1 MSKLAKTLQAAAGNA
16 GGAGE
21 YIEDVFST
29 YLYTGNDST
38 QTITNG
44 IDLDSEGGMVWLKAR
59 NQNTP
64 IVVFDTNRGAS
75 PTNSQM
81 LWTASTDY
89 NFPTSSNALNSF
101 NSTGFTLGADD
112 TNWVNYTGVNFV
124 SWTFRKSPKFFDVV
138 TWSGNSVAGRQIP
151 HDLGSVPGCIIVKRT
166 NASASWYVY
175 HRGVDAT
182 TPQDYTLVL
191 DLTLDRINSAAPWN
205 DTAPTDSVFTV
216 GDNSNYNETGSTYV
230 AYLFAHDAGGFGDDG
245 TENVISCG
253 SYTEGASAQDIT
265 LGYEPQWLLMKKT
278 NSTSDWYL
286 YDTMRGM
293 SYRDSNALVPNTS
306 DPEAVFGNG
315 FFRPTAT
322 GFTALPSYWGSGAS
336 VIYIAIRRGPMKT
349 PTDATK
355 VFSPIARNGTA
366 GVATVATTN
375 LPDSI
380 WSMNRS
386 GGTGYPAFFYDRLR
400 GANTFLIDN
409 TSAETYDAANSGR
422 YSVTAFDNLSYA
434 LGADVNYAGINGLT
448 SGYSNWVMSRAP
460 GFFDVVAYSGDSASS
475 RNIAHN
481 LSASPELIMLATRTT
496 TNLWPTYHKDL
507 PDPNPTYPSFLR
519 LNTNGGINS
528 SGGYYAATPTESVF
542 TIGGDLNASDQSYIA
557 YLFATLP
564 GVSKVGSYTGTG
576 ADLNV
581 DCGFSAGA
589 RFILIKRTDSTGDW
603 YVWDS
608 LRGIVSGNDPYLLL
622 NSPAAEEPNTDYID
636 PLSSGFTVTSSAP
649 AALNASNGTYL
660 FLAIA

>member
-1 MSKLAKTLQAAAGNA
+1 MAVRDVVQAAAGV
-16 GGAGE
+16 GGGGGNL
-21 YIEDVFST
+21 YVEDVFST
-29 YLYTGNDST
+29 YLYTGNGST

-44 IDLDSEGGMVWLKAR
+44 IDLAGEGGLVWTKMR
-59 NQNTP
+59 NTGAFGNSDHWL
-64 IVVFDTNRGAS
+64 FDTARGVEKKLS
-75 PTNSQM
+75 TNTTGGQG
-81 LWTASTDY
+81 ST
-89 NFPTSSNALNSF
+89 SGALEQF
-101 NSTGFTLGADD
+101 NSDGYQLGYAGGGYYEL
-112 TNWVNYTGVNFV
+112 NYTGNTYA
-124 SWTFRKSPKFFDVV
+124 SWSFRKAPKFFDVV
-138 TWSGNSVAGRQIP
+138 TWSGNDVSGREIA
-151 HDLGSVPGCIIVKRT
+151 HDLGSTPGCIIVKKT
-166 NASASWYVY
+166 NGTYNWQIYHNAVGATKFLEFNTLQAQTSSAV
-175 HRGVDAT
+175 
-182 TPQDYTLVL
+182 
-191 DLTLDRINSAAPWN
+191 WN

-216 GDNSNYNETGSTYV
+216 GNEYGVNQSGSTYV
-230 AYLFAHDAGGFGDDG
+230 AYLFAHNAGGFGDDG

-636 PLSSGFTVTSSAP
+636 PLSSGFTVTS
-649 AALNASNGTYL
+649 NASSTVNVDTGTYI

>member
-16 GGAGE
+16 GGDNL
-21 YIEDVFST
+21 YVEDVFST
-29 YLYTGNDST
+29 YLYTGNGST
-38 QTITNG
+38 QTITND
-44 IDLDSEGGMVWLKAR
+44 IDLDGEGGLVWLKDRLSASLGFHTIYDTEGGTGPNGGRIFAGTAGTNAR
-59 NQNTP
+59 
-64 IVVFDTNRGAS
+64 
-75 PTNSQM
+75 
-81 LWTASTDY
+81 STQADG
-89 NFPTSSNALNSF
+89 LQSF
-101 NSTGFTLGADD
+101 NSTGFTLGAN
-112 TNWVNYTGVNFV
+112 TYENGSGKSFA
-124 SWTFRKSPKFFDVV
+124 SWTFRKAPKFFSVV
-138 TWSGNSVAGRQIP
+138 TWSGNDVSGREIA
-151 HDLGSVPGCIIVKRT
+151 HDLGSTPGCIIVKKT
-166 NASASWYVY
+166 NGTYNWQIYHNAVGATKFLEFNTLQAQTSSAV
-175 HRGVDAT
+175 
-182 TPQDYTLVL
+182 
-191 DLTLDRINSAAPWN
+191 WN

-216 GDNSNYNETGSTYV
+216 GNEYGVNQSGSTYV

>member
-1 MSKLAKTLQAAAGNA
+1 MAVRDVVQAAAGV
-16 GGAGE
+16 GGGDNL
-21 YIEDVFST
+21 YVEDVFST
-29 YLYTGNDST
+29 YLYTGNGST

-44 IDLDSEGGMVWLKAR
+44 IDLAGEGGLVWTKMR
-59 NQNTP
+59 NTGAFGNSDHWL
-64 IVVFDTNRGAS
+64 FDTARGVEKKLS
-75 PTNSQM
+75 TNTTGGQG
-81 LWTASTDY
+81 ST
-89 NFPTSSNALNSF
+89 SGALEQF
-101 NSTGFTLGADD
+101 NSDGYQLGYAGGGYYEL
-112 TNWVNYTGVNFV
+112 NYTGNTYA
-124 SWTFRKSPKFFDVV
+124 SWSFRKAPKFFDVV
-138 TWSGNSVAGRQIP
+138 TWSGNDVSGREIA
-151 HDLGSVPGCIIVKRT
+151 HDLGSTPGCIIVKKT
-166 NASASWYVY
+166 NGTYNWQIYHNAVGATKFLEFNTLQAQTSSAV
-175 HRGVDAT
+175 
-182 TPQDYTLVL
+182 
-191 DLTLDRINSAAPWN
+191 WN

-216 GDNSNYNETGSTYV
+216 GNEYGVNQSGSTYV
-230 AYLFAHDAGGFGDDG
+230 AYLFAHNAGGFGDDG
-245 TENVISCG
+245 LQNVISCG